1 MHLYTCIC
9 LTAKN
14 VPDVEI
20 NIQCTCNL
28 KVVADYFDN
37 KLSHNDIHFDVYN
50 VPHLGDRF

>member
-1 MHLYTCIC
+1 M
-9 LTAKN
+9 
-14 VPDVEI
+14 EI

-50 VPHLGDRF
+50 VPHLEDRF